1 MRIDRSSLALGFVKL
16 SILIMYRR
24 VFDIRGVR
32 IAVNIL
38 GIMTVIWMVLFIALN
53 IFQCTPIHRAWENS
67 RVPGTCLNIK
77 ALFMANAI
85 PNIVTD
91 FTMLALP
98 IWPVSR
104 LRLPLSQRIAVGC
117 IFMLGGVVCV
127 ASLYRVTTVTD
138 LDQNNIAFTIRGAA
152 IFGHVEAAV
161 AVVSACLPTLRPL
174 FMQFMHAVG
183 LGDDTRKDGE
193 NPPKVLTRPS
203 TAGTTRGTVS
213 HHVRNSSV
221 TSSKGSVNS
230 NKALPRLPTIGR
242 ASTIAEE
249 ELGIIYVA
257 HEGSSENRT

>member
-1 MRIDRSSLALGFVKL
+1 MKIDRSSLALGFVKL

-174 FMQFMHAVG
+174 FVQFMHAIG
-183 LGDDTRKDGE
+183 LSDDARKETGG
-193 NPPKVLTRPS
+193 NSTKFLTRPS
-203 TAGTTRGTVS
+203 STQTRPMTAGTVRGTIS
-213 HHVRNSSV
+213 HHVRNSSA
-221 TSSKGSVNS
+221 TSPKGSVNS
-230 NKALPRLPTIGR
+230 NKALPRLPTTGW
-242 ASTIAEE
+242 ASTIA
-249 ELGIIYVA
+249 
-257 HEGSSENRT
+257 